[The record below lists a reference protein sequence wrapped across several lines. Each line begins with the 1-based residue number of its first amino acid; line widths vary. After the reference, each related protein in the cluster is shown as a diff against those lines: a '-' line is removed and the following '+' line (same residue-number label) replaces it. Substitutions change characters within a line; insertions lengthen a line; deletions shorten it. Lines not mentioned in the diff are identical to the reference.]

1 MDRNAASR
9 PAKSAAMP
17 IERLRKR
24 PQFLHVA
31 KGEKAAMP
39 GLILQARLRPDPD
52 EVESAPE
59 GIRIGY
65 TATRKIGGAV
75 VRNRTKRRLR
85 AAAQTVLPEYGR
97 KGFDY
102 VLVGRTTTSVRAFDA
117 LCADLQKALVRIH
130 QEPKAVNKTR

>member
-1 MDRNAASR
+1 
-9 PAKSAAMP
+9 
-17 IERLRKR
+17 
-24 PQFLHVA
+24 
-31 KGEKAAMP
+31 MP

-52 EVESAPE
+52 EVQSAPE

-85 AAAQTVLPEYGR
+85 AAAQIVLPEYGR

-117 LCADLQKALVRIH
+117 LCTDLQKALVRIH